1 MADTERLE
9 AKGPRGE
16 ACIIIRTWPAAG
28 SSQAGETSSHRVQP
42 SYRLATGERLVT
54 TDDPAVFETPDR
66 SRRFTLRR
74 LPSST

>member
-16 ACIIIRTWPAAG
+16 ACIIIRTWEGRAAPQSG
-28 SSQAGETSSHRVQP
+28 NAATERGQP

-54 TDDPAVFETPDR
+54 TDDPAVFETLDR
-66 SRRFTLRR
+66 SRRFTLRN
-74 LPSST
+74 P